1 MQVEMQIEGLMDAMH
16 AAILTADYDA
26 LGQLTPELEAALSS
40 LPPQHLTEKML
51 RRLQRKAERNAI
63 SAGAAAK
70 GVRAAIQRLKDVK
83 QIASGL
89 VTYDENGQRAAP
101 SGQRAL
107 SRRL

>member
-1 MQVEMQIEGLMDAMH
+1 MQIDGLMDAMH
-16 AAILTADYDA
+16 AAILAADYDA
-26 LGQLTPELEAALSS
+26 LGQLSPQLDTALNS
-40 LPPQHLTEKML
+40 LQQHLDERAL
-51 RRLQRKAERNAI
+51 RRLQCKAERNAT

-70 GVRAAIQRLKDVK
+70 GVRAAIQRMKDVR

-89 VTYDENGQRAAP
+89 VTYDENGQRPGP

>member
-1 MQVEMQIEGLMDAMH
+1 MQAEMQIEGLMDAMH
-16 AAILTADYDA
+16 AAILVADYAA
-26 LGQLTPELEAALSS
+26 LGQLSPQLDTALVN
-40 LPPQHLTEKML
+40 LPQHLEETTL
-51 RRLQRKAERNAI
+51 LRLQGKAERNAA

-70 GVRAAIQRLKDVK
+70 GVRAAIRRLKDVR

-89 VTYDENGQRAAP
+89 VTYDENGQRPAP